1 MYAES
6 PETMDKKTYAGKI
19 ISLFVKN
26 DYPEKTKMRFWSY
39 LVGENHR
46 EEKDGAL
53 EELYLES
60 LRHPGK
66 CDIDKELRTWRTR
79 SGVEQKPKTHRL
91 RFFFPVASA
100 ILLLVSTSLAISLH
114 LKDRPEID
122 LVQQHTPHAQMGSI
136 TLPDGTQVQINAGST
151 LLYPEQF
158 GKHGR
163 SVFLIGQAGFKVHPD
178 KKRPFVVKTDGF
190 QVTALGTEF
199 DVAAYPENPEISTVL
214 LEGSVRVDFDN
225 LEKSVILRPNEQLI
239 YNRENRRANL
249 RMPDMK
255 DITAWR
261 RGELVFRQ
269 MTIAEILTTLER
281 RFDVSFSYRL
291 RDLGTDRYSFRFKE
305 DATLPEVMEVVT
317 DVCGNLQFKIDG
329 DICTLSKK

>member
-1 MYAES
+1 
-6 PETMDKKTYAGKI
+6 
-19 ISLFVKN
+19 
-26 DYPEKTKMRFWSY
+26 
-39 LVGENHR
+39 
-46 EEKDGAL
+46 
-53 EELYLES
+53 
-60 LRHPGK
+60 
-66 CDIDKELRTWRTR
+66 
-79 SGVEQKPKTHRL
+79 
-91 RFFFPVASA
+91 
-100 ILLLVSTSLAISLH
+100 
-114 LKDRPEID
+114 
-122 LVQQHTPHAQMGSI
+122 MGSI

-163 SVFLIGQAGFKVHPD
+163 SVFLIGQAGFKVQPD

-199 DVAAYPENPEISTVL
+199 DVAAYPENAEISTVL

-281 RFDVSFSYRL
+281 RFDISFSYRL

-317 DVCGNLQFKIDG
+317 DVCGNLRFKIDG
-329 DICTLSKK
+329 DICKLSKK